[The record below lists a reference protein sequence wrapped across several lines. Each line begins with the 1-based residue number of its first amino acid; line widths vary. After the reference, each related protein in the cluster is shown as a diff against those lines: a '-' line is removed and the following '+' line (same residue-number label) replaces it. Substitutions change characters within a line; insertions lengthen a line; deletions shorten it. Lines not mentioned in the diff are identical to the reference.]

1 MSRRGENIRKRT
13 DNRWEGRYVTIC
25 QGQKKTCSIYGKT
38 YREVREKLQEA
49 KQLAEIQISVASGT
63 GPGLAFSQAAAEWLE
78 TVAASRKHATYIK
91 YNSVYRKYLDGALG
105 TMPIGKIT
113 PDTVN
118 EYLSSLCTECST
130 GLKKNIYGV
139 VDSILRYCSETYHIP
154 LVRVKREYSQYEKR
168 KIEVFNSDE
177 QCKLLQVLYQ
187 DMDLSKMGIVL
198 CLSTGLRLGELCAL
212 KWSDVDFK
220 SKVLYVNR
228 TVQRIEQQGQKE
240 KTILL
245 EGAPKTA
252 CSKREIPLSE
262 EILELLQKF
271 LHSGCYIFNG
281 DRPMEPRTY
290 QYRFNYYQKQA
301 DVTIKHFHVLR
312 HTFATNCVTNH
323 IDVKSL
329 SEILGHSNV
338 QITLNRYVHP
348 TIDTKRKYMNE
359 ISAIYGQIV
368 GQVM

>member
-1 MSRRGENIRKRT
+1 MSRRGENIRRRT
-13 DNRWEGRYVTIC
+13 DNRWEGRYVAIR

-49 KQLAEIQISVASGT
+49 KKLAEIQISNAMGTGT
-63 GPGLAFSQAAAEWLE
+63 GPIFSQAAAEWLE
-78 TVAASRKHATYIK
+78 SIAISRKHATYIK
-91 YNSVYRKYLDGALG
+91 YNSIYRKYLNESLG
-105 TMPIGKIT
+105 SVGVGKIT
-113 PDTVN
+113 ADAVN
-118 EYLSSLCTECST
+118 EGLSDACVQCSNS
-130 GLKKNIYGV
+130 LKKNIYSV
-139 VDSILRYCSETYHIP
+139 ADSILRYCSETYHIP
-154 LVRVKREYSQYEKR
+154 LIRVKREYSTYQKR
-168 KIEVFNSDE
+168 KIEVFSSNE

-220 SKVLYVNR
+220 NKVLYVNR

-240 KTILL
+240 KTVLL
-245 EGAPKTA
+245 EGEPKTA

-262 EILELLQKF
+262 ELLELLKKF

-290 QYRFNYYQKQA
+290 QNRFNSYQRQA
-301 DVTIKHFHVLR
+301 DVNIKHFHVLR

>member
-13 DNRWEGRYVTIC
+13 DNRWEGRYVALDH
-25 QGQKKTCSIYGKT
+25 GRKKTYSIYGKT
-38 YREVREKLQEA
+38 YREVRDKLQELR
-49 KQLAEIQISVASGT
+49 KLAEIQMYNMSDE
-63 GPGLAFSQAAAEWLE
+63 GPGPAFSQAAAEWLE
-78 TVAASRKHATYIK
+78 RVAVSRKHATYIK
-91 YNSVYRKYLDGALG
+91 YNSVYRKYLNEPLG
-105 TMPIGKIT
+105 DIAVREIT
-113 PDTVN
+113 PDVVN
-118 EYLSSLCTECST
+118 ECLSGMCAECST
-130 GLKKNIYGV
+130 SLKKNIYGV
-139 VDSILRYCSETYHIP
+139 TDSILRYCSETYHIP
-154 LVRVKREYSQYEKR
+154 VIHVKREYSAYEKR
-168 KIEVFNSDE
+168 KIEVFSSIE
-177 QCKLLQVLYQ
+177 QCRLLQVLYQ

-220 SKVLYVNR
+220 NKVLYVNR

-245 EGAPKTA
+245 EGEPKTA
-252 CSKREIPLSE
+252 CSKREIPLSD
-262 EILELLQKF
+262 EILDLLEKF
-271 LHSGCYIFNG
+271 RHSGCYIFNG
-281 DRPMEPRTY
+281 DRPMEPRTF
-290 QYRFNYYQKQA
+290 QNRFSYYQREA
-301 DVTIKHFHVLR
+301 DVNIKHFHVLR

-368 GQVM
+368 GQTL